1 MEYRTGGECPFLDLV
16 EALPF
21 DYYIHLIAGEACET
35 IEVSQCIGLDPAQES
50 AIGSAERLEQICRLV
65 VQSTGPVVK
74 SRGGNDLIPAL
85 RQLFDDAKL
94 ETMGIFAHAGSGG
107 RVIHC
112 LGTFPGSENPFDDVL
127 VTVLDVIC
135 TALARQVLE
144 TERRT
149 NQFRRLVLQ
158 LSESENRER
167 RRVAGLLHDDLQQ
180 TLAGAKV
187 HVDMARRHAE
197 GDEFQRERLTTAADL
212 LSDVIERS
220 RSLSHE
226 LQPTVLTR
234 QGLGPA
240 LSSLGAQME
249 KTHGLTVEMTTTG
262 SIPTLTETVKNF
274 VYRAVQELL
283 FNVVKHAGVDHAE
296 LRTRTEGDWFV
307 VEVRDHGKGFD
318 VPIEQITES
327 SSGLGLLSLRERL
340 EAVGGTVEIES
351 APGAGSRFKIR
362 VPVQPDVAHQGT
374 ETIDEVQAISREDT
388 AETRKQ
394 ITILLVDDH
403 AVIRQGLAMLLNE
416 EPDLVVV
423 GEADSGPAALDAVK
437 RLHPDVVV
445 MDFTMPGMDGDVA
458 TRRIKRD
465 NPGVR
470 IVGLSM
476 HAESDAPERMLEAGA
491 DVYLPKTG
499 PSDNVIAAIRRLG

>member
-1 MEYRTGGECPFLDLV
+1 MEGPDGSEQLLIDFVT
-16 EALPF
+16 ALPF
-21 DYYIHLIAGEACET
+21 DYYMRLSADPGCELVAV
-35 IEVSQCIGLDPAQES
+35 EQCVGLDL
-50 AIGSAERLEQICRLV
+50 EREAAVKAADGLGEICRSAREHV
-65 VQSTGPVVK
+65 GPVIVTADDETQI
-74 SRGGNDLIPAL
+74 RGLGAL
-85 RQLFDDAKL
+85 LAAANLR
-94 ETMGIFAHAGSGG
+94 TMGIFPHTAESAFT
-107 RVIHC
+107 VHC
-112 LGTFPGSENPFDDVL
+112 LGTFAHSINPFDPIM
-127 VTVLDVIC
+127 VTAIDVIC
-135 TALARQVLE
+135 TGLARQSAE
-144 TERRT
+144 AERRT

-167 RRVAGLLHDDLQQ
+167 RRVAELLHDDLQQ

-197 GDEFQRERLTTAADL
+197 GDDFLQERLSTAAGL
-212 LSDVIERS
+212 LSEVIERS

-226 LQPTVLTR
+226 LQPTVLAR

-240 LSSLGAQME
+240 LASLGAQME
-249 KTHGLTVEMTTTG
+249 KTHGLTVAITTSG
-262 SIPTLTETVKNF
+262 AIPTLTETVKTF

-283 FNVVKHAGVDHAE
+283 FNVVKHAEVDHAE
-296 LRTRTEGDWFV
+296 LKTRTDEDWFI

-318 VPIEQITES
+318 VPTEPITDNS
-327 SSGLGLLSLRERL
+327 AGLGLLSLRERP

-351 APGAGSRFKIR
+351 APGQGSRFTIR
-362 VPVQPDVAHQGT
+362 VPMASEPPKVEADASDVGPASP
-374 ETIDEVQAISREDT
+374 VEDT
-388 AETRKQ
+388 ADTREQ
-394 ITILLVDDH
+394 ITVLLVDDH

-423 GEADSGPAALDAVK
+423 GEADTGPEALAAVG
-437 RLHPDVVV
+437 RLRPNVVV
-445 MDFTMPGMDGDVA
+445 MDYTMPGMDGDEA

-465 NPGVR
+465 HPEVR

-499 PSDNVIAAIRRLG
+499 PSDNVIAAIRRIV